1 MSGTKSFPGKIFH
14 FRFWKIVLIGALG
27 IPSAANAT
35 DLRCGASGI
44 YFSAWPSEEPDYT
57 LISRSKTGRYS
68 ATTVVTKTG
77 PCRPCHYET
86 NDMHGPIPLPV
97 GQYTE
102 FNNNLMFWDGRRW
115 IAVGYYTYPD
125 LMGSPQVRA
134 YENVLRIQSRPAG
147 DGKGQCLST
156 QISGDA

>member
-1 MSGTKSFPGKIFH
+1 
-14 FRFWKIVLIGALG
+14 
-27 IPSAANAT
+27 
-35 DLRCGASGI
+35 
-44 YFSAWPSEEPDYT
+44 
-57 LISRSKTGRYS
+57 
-68 ATTVVTKTG
+68 
-77 PCRPCHYET
+77 
-86 NDMHGPIPLPV
+86 MHGPIPLPV